1 VQLEAQLFT
10 FLQLNMVQPN
20 LLAQLQAALATIRRK
35 SWLDKVF
42 PRSVNSF
49 MWEFVG

>member
-20 LLAQLQAALATIRRK
+20 LLAQLQAALATIR
-35 SWLDKVF
+35 
-42 PRSVNSF
+42 
-49 MWEFVG
+49 